1 MLIEILLRKI
11 SKDKVKAF
19 TPIIDEHFNHDERY
33 RFTFED
39 GNTLEVNFGE
49 VWFIFFGWFTR
60 FSINGTEVYRSY
72 NPFIKLWALWVVKNK
87 VAKLIKEELKV

>member
-1 MLIEILLRKI
+1 MLIETLLKKI

-19 TPIIDEHFNHDERY
+19 RPLINECYNSNERY

-49 VWFIFFGWFTR
+49 VWFIFLGWFTS
-60 FSINGTEVYRSY
+60 FSVNGHEVYRSY
-72 NPFIKLWALWVVKNK
+72 NPFIKLWALWVVKSK
-87 VAKLIKEELKV
+87 VAEIVKEELKV

>member
-1 MLIEILLRKI
+1 MLIETLLKKI
-11 SKDKVKAF
+11 SKDEVKAF
-19 TPIIDEHFNHDERY
+19 LPIINKCYNSDERY

-49 VWFIFFGWFTR
+49 VWFIFFGWFTS
-60 FSINGTEVYRSY
+60 FSVNGTEVYRSY

-87 VAKLIKEELKV
+87 VEKLLKEELKV

>member
-1 MLIEILLRKI
+1 MLIETLLKKI

-19 TPIIDEHFNHDERY
+19 YPLIDEHFDHNERY

-49 VWFIFFGWFTR
+49 VWLIFFGWFTS
-60 FSINGTEVYRSY
+60 FSVNGTEVYRSY
-72 NPFIKLWALWVVKNK
+72 NPFIKLWALWVVKSK
-87 VAKLIKEELKV
+87 VAEIVKEELKV